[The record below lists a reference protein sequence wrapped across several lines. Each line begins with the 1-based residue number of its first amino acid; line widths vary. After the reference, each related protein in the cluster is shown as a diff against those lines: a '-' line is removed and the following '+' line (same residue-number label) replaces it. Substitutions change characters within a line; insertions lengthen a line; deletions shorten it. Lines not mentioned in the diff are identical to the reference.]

1 MIIHNLK
8 KNGIFMN
15 YTNLVP
21 VIGTVL
27 RIVSER
33 DCCNHMMS
41 LQTANGIVNFRINS
55 ETIVIDS
62 RQLRIGMQVAAFYD
76 STLPVPLIFPPQYTA
91 QLVTVI
97 GRNEQVM
104 INHFD
109 NNLVSTDGALQLNIA
124 RNTAITSLNGQN
136 VNCNLGN
143 RNLLVY
149 YTVTTRSIP
158 PQTTPRKIV
167 VLC

>member
-1 MIIHNLK
+1 
-8 KNGIFMN
+8 MN

-27 RIVSER
+27 RIMSER
-33 DCCNHMMS
+33 DCCSHMMS
-41 LQTANGIVNFRINS
+41 LQTANGIANFRINS
-55 ETIVIDS
+55 ETVVIDS
-62 RQLRIGMQVAAFYD
+62 RQLRVGMQIAAFYD

-109 NNLVSTDGALQLNIA
+109 NNLVSTDGALQLNVA
-124 RNTAITSLNGQN
+124 RNTTITTLNGQN
-136 VNCNLGN
+136 FNCNLGN

-149 YTVTTRSIP
+149 YTVMTRSIP

>member
-1 MIIHNLK
+1 
-8 KNGIFMN
+8 MN

-27 RIVSER
+27 RIMSER
-33 DCCNHMMS
+33 DCCSHMMS
-41 LQTANGIVNFRINS
+41 LQTANGFVNFRINS
-55 ETIVIDS
+55 ETVEIDS
-62 RQLRIGMQVAAFYD
+62 RQLRVGMQIAAFYD

-109 NNLVSTDGALQLNIA
+109 NNLVSTDGALQLNVA
-124 RNTAITSLNGQN
+124 RNTTITTLNGQN
-136 VNCNLGN
+136 FNCNLGN

>member
-1 MIIHNLK
+1 
-8 KNGIFMN
+8 
-15 YTNLVP
+15 
-21 VIGTVL
+21 
-27 RIVSER
+27 
-33 DCCNHMMS
+33 MMS

-55 ETIVIDS
+55 ETVVIDS
-62 RQLRIGMQVAAFYD
+62 RQLRVGMQIAAFYD

-109 NNLVSTDGALQLNIA
+109 NNLVSTDGALQLNVA
-124 RNTAITSLNGQN
+124 RNTTITTLNGQN
-136 VNCNLGN
+136 FNCNLGN

>member
-1 MIIHNLK
+1 MMIHNLK
-8 KNGIFMN
+8 KKGIIMN

-27 RIVSER
+27 RIISER
-33 DCCNHMMS
+33 DCCSHMMS
-41 LQTANGIVNFRINS
+41 LQTANGIVNFRIHS
-55 ETIVIDS
+55 ETVVIDS
-62 RQLRIGMQVAAFYD
+62 RQLRVGMQIAAFYD

-109 NNLVSTDGALQLNIA
+109 NNLVSTDGALQLNVA
-124 RNTAITSLNGQN
+124 RNTVITTLNGQN
-136 VNCNLGN
+136 FNCNLGN